1 MDTGNMAWLLVSS
14 ALVMLMTPGL
24 GFFYGGLSKSKNIL
38 TLLMQC
44 FAILCVVSVT
54 WILWGYSLAF
64 GDSISGYLG
73 WSTSYL
79 AGVSDAE
86 GLVFVIF
93 QMMFAIITPALIV
106 GAMGDRIKFSSLIA
120 FVVLWS
126 ALVYSPVAHWVWG
139 GGWLSTLGSGAA
151 LDFAGGTVVH
161 INAGFAALVAVYVI
175 GNRKGVD
182 TTKEDTPSNVPYVI
196 LGTALLWFGWFG
208 FNAGSALAAD
218 GIAAGAFLATNT
230 AAAAAALTMMFITWK
245 KNGKPSI
252 VMTAVGAVA
261 GLVAITPAAGFVT
274 APASIVIGVG
284 VSVISWFCID
294 LRRKRGLDD
303 ALDVWAVH
311 GMGGLWGALATG
323 IFASIGATGLLGGNS
338 AQFVSQIIAVVATIV
353 YTSVLT
359 FIILKV
365 IDQVLGLRVSDAD
378 EKTGLD
384 ESIFGEKAFSE

>member
-1 MDTGNMAWLLVSS
+1 
-14 ALVMLMTPGL
+14 MLMTPGL

-323 IFASIGATGLLGGNS
+323 IFATIGATGLLGGNS

>member
-1 MDTGNMAWLLVSS
+1 MAWLLVSS

-44 FAILCVVSVT
+44 FAILCVVSIT

-274 APASIVIGVG
+274 PIASIVIGVG

>member
-1 MDTGNMAWLLVSS
+1 MAWLLVSS

-161 INAGFAALVAVYVI
+161 INAGFAALVEVYVI

-230 AAAAAALTMMFITWK
+230 AAAAAALTMMFITWRQ
-245 KNGKPSI
+245 NGKPSI

-378 EKTGLD
+378 EQKGLD

>member
-1 MDTGNMAWLLVSS
+1 MAWLLVSS

-230 AAAAAALTMMFITWK
+230 AAAAAALTMMFITWRQ
-245 KNGKPSI
+245 NGKPSI

-311 GMGGLWGALATG
+311 GIGGLWGALATG
-323 IFASIGATGLLGGNS
+323 IFATIGATGLLGGNS

>member
-1 MDTGNMAWLLVSS
+1 MAWLLVSS

>member
-1 MDTGNMAWLLVSS
+1 
-14 ALVMLMTPGL
+14 
-24 GFFYGGLSKSKNIL
+24 
-38 TLLMQC
+38 MQC
-44 FAILCVVSVT
+44 FAILCVVSIT

-274 APASIVIGVG
+274 PIASIVIGVG

>member
-1 MDTGNMAWLLVSS
+1 MAWILVSS

-161 INAGFAALVAVYVI
+161 LSLIHI
-175 GNRKGVD
+175 
-182 TTKEDTPSNVPYVI
+182 
-196 LGTALLWFGWFG
+196 
-208 FNAGSALAAD
+208 
-218 GIAAGAFLATNT
+218 
-230 AAAAAALTMMFITWK
+230 
-245 KNGKPSI
+245 
-252 VMTAVGAVA
+252 
-261 GLVAITPAAGFVT
+261 
-274 APASIVIGVG
+274 
-284 VSVISWFCID
+284 
-294 LRRKRGLDD
+294 
-303 ALDVWAVH
+303 
-311 GMGGLWGALATG
+311 
-323 IFASIGATGLLGGNS
+323 
-338 AQFVSQIIAVVATIV
+338 
-353 YTSVLT
+353 
-359 FIILKV
+359 
-365 IDQVLGLRVSDAD
+365 
-378 EKTGLD
+378 
-384 ESIFGEKAFSE
+384 

>member
-1 MDTGNMAWLLVSS
+1 MAWLLVSS

-44 FAILCVVSVT
+44 FAILCVVSIT

-230 AAAAAALTMMFITWK
+230 AAAAAALTMMFITWRQ
-245 KNGKPSI
+245 NGKPSI

-274 APASIVIGVG
+274 PIASIVIGVG

-378 EKTGLD
+378 EQKGLD

>member
-1 MDTGNMAWLLVSS
+1 MAWLLVSS

-323 IFASIGATGLLGGNS
+323 IFATIGATGLLGGNS

>member
-230 AAAAAALTMMFITWK
+230 AAAAAALTMMFITWRQ
-245 KNGKPSI
+245 NGKPSI

-378 EKTGLD
+378 EQKGLD

>member
-1 MDTGNMAWLLVSS
+1 
-14 ALVMLMTPGL
+14 
-24 GFFYGGLSKSKNIL
+24 
-38 TLLMQC
+38 
-44 FAILCVVSVT
+44 
-54 WILWGYSLAF
+54 
-64 GDSISGYLG
+64 
-73 WSTSYL
+73 
-79 AGVSDAE
+79 
-86 GLVFVIF
+86 
-93 QMMFAIITPALIV
+93 
-106 GAMGDRIKFSSLIA
+106 MGSEMCIRDR
-120 FVVLWS
+120 
-126 ALVYSPVAHWVWG
+126 
-139 GGWLSTLGSGAA
+139 
-151 LDFAGGTVVH
+151 
-161 INAGFAALVAVYVI
+161 
-175 GNRKGVD
+175 
-182 TTKEDTPSNVPYVI
+182 DTPSNVPYVI

>member
-1 MDTGNMAWLLVSS
+1 MAWLLVSS

-230 AAAAAALTMMFITWK
+230 AAAAAALTMMFITWRQ
-245 KNGKPSI
+245 NGKPSI

-378 EKTGLD
+378 EQKGLD